1 MKIQFKFPNL
11 EVMKHFKSISLD
23 LNSLEVIKQRK
34 WHKHIPLGILAYIA
48 TYIVISLIPGSI
60 SSFPKHVITTFL
72 VFVGCMTFE
81 WGQKGKRFIGESE
94 RFESNKDAIVSTPTL
109 LLIILVLKLI
119 KVIK

>member
-1 MKIQFKFPNL
+1 MKFKFQFPEL
-11 EVMKHFKSISLD
+11 DIMGHFKSISIDLD
-23 LNSLEVIKQRK
+23 SLEVIKQRN

-48 TYIVISLIPGSI
+48 TYIVISLIPGSV

-81 WGQKGKRFIGESE
+81 WIQKGSRVIDESE

-109 LLIILVLKLI
+109 LLVILVLKLI